1 MKTALIVDDTK
12 NIRILLSHC
21 LKDSGFTVH
30 CASNGSEALELIS
43 NIDFDIAFI
52 DIKMPIMSGTALLE
66 QIRKDGYKFNIVIM
80 TAFATIKNA
89 VTTTKLGAIAYLQ
102 KPFTANTIHKIL
114 DEIFPD
120 YNKLSLPE
128 TLNNNKSHKEYIDL
142 SNNVVPTDPLVYRKF
157 GDLLISKGE
166 IEKGTLF
173 IQFSEELKNLR
184 NRGDLY
190 GL

>member
-21 LKDSGFTVH
+21 LKDSGFSVH

-43 NIDFDIAFI
+43 IIDFDIAFI

-66 QIRKDGYKFNIVIM
+66 QIRTDGYTFNIVIM

-89 VTTTKLGAIAYLQ
+89 VTTTKLGAVAYLQ

-114 DEIFPD
+114 DEIFPN
-120 YNKLSLPE
+120 YNKLLLPNI
-128 TLNNNKSHKEYIDL
+128 LNNKSINDDIDL
-142 SNNVVPTDPLVYRKF
+142 SNNTVPTDPLVYMNF

-166 IEKGTLF
+166 IEKGNLF
-173 IQFSEELKNLR
+173 KHFSEELKNLE
-184 NRGDLY
+184 
-190 GL
+190 

>member
-30 CASNGSEALELIS
+30 CASSGSEALELIP

-52 DIKMPIMSGTALLE
+52 DIKMPTMSGTALLE
-66 QIRKDGYKFNIVIM
+66 QIRKDGYEFNIVIM

-102 KPFTANTIHKIL
+102 KPFTANTIRKIL

-120 YNKLSLPE
+120 YNDQSLPD
-128 TLNNNKSHKEYIDL
+128 TLNNKSSKEYIDL
-142 SNNVVPTDPLVYRKF
+142 SNNVVPTDPLVYRNF

-173 IQFSEELKNLR
+173 KKFSEELKNLK
-184 NRGDLY
+184 
-190 GL
+190 

>member
-21 LKDSGFTVH
+21 LKDSGFSVH

-43 NIDFDIAFI
+43 IIDFDIAFI

-120 YNKLSLPE
+120 YNKQSLPNL
-128 TLNNNKSHKEYIDL
+128 LNNNKSIKEDIDL
-142 SNNVVPTDPLVYRKF
+142 SNNIISTDPVIYIKF
-157 GDLLISKGE
+157 GDLLILKGQIDKGNLFKKFSK
-166 IEKGTLF
+166 
-173 IQFSEELKNLR
+173 ELKNLK
-184 NRGDLY
+184 
-190 GL
+190 

>member
-30 CASNGSEALELIS
+30 SASNGSEALELIS
-43 NIDFDIAFI
+43 TIDFDIAFI
-52 DIKMPIMSGTALLE
+52 DIKMPTMSGTALLE
-66 QIRKDGYKFNIVIM
+66 QIRKDGYEFNIVIM

-89 VTTTKLGAIAYLQ
+89 VTTTKLGAKAYLQ

-114 DEIFPD
+114 EEIFPD
-120 YNKLSLPE
+120 YSNFSHPNDS
-128 TLNNNKSHKEYIDL
+128 NNNKSLQAPMDL
-142 SNNVVPTDPLVYRKF
+142 SNNTISTDPVVYSEL

-166 IEKGTLF
+166 IEKGNLF
-173 IQFSEELKNLR
+173 KKFSEELKNLK
-184 NRGDLY
+184 
-190 GL
+190 

>member
-120 YNKLSLPE
+120 YNKLSLHE
-128 TLNNNKSHKEYIDL
+128 TLNNNKL
-142 SNNVVPTDPLVYRKF
+142 
-157 GDLLISKGE
+157 
-166 IEKGTLF
+166 
-173 IQFSEELKNLR
+173 Q
-184 NRGDLY
+184 
-190 GL
+190 

>member
-21 LKDSGFTVH
+21 LKDSGFSVH

-43 NIDFDIAFI
+43 IIDFDIAFI

-120 YNKLSLPE
+120 YNKQSLLDP
-128 TLNNNKSHKEYIDL
+128 LDNNKSIKEDMDL
-142 SNNVVPTDPLVYRKF
+142 SNNIISTDPVVYRKF
-157 GDLLISKGE
+157 GDLLILKGQ
-166 IEKGTLF
+166 IDKGNLF
-173 IQFSEELKNLR
+173 KKFSEELKNLK
-184 NRGDLY
+184 
-190 GL
+190 

>member
-43 NIDFDIAFI
+43 NVDFDIAFI

-89 VTTTKLGAIAYLQ
+89 VTTTKLGAVAYLQ

-120 YNKLSLPE
+120 YNKISLSE
-128 TLNNNKSHKEYIDL
+128 TLNNKSPEEYIDL
-142 SNNVVPTDPLVYRKF
+142 SNNIVPTDPLVYRNF

-173 IQFSEELKNLR
+173 IQFSEELKNLK
-184 NRGDLY
+184 
-190 GL
+190 

>member
-43 NIDFDIAFI
+43 VIDFDIGFI
-52 DIKMPIMSGTALLE
+52 DIKMPTMSGTALLE
-66 QIRKDGYKFNIVIM
+66 KIRQDGYEFNIVIM

-114 DEIFPD
+114 DEIFPN
-120 YNKLSLPE
+120 YNNQSLPD
-128 TLNNNKSHKEYIDL
+128 TLNNNNSPKENIDL
-142 SNNVVPTDPLVYRKF
+142 SNNFLTTDPLAYRKF

-173 IQFSEELKNLR
+173 KQFSKQLENMK
-184 NRGDLY
+184 
-190 GL
+190 